1 MIEMSVWIHWFNGL
15 AKNWG
20 WLLAG
25 IVLAGYFAFYVLAMR
40 EQRASASPGK
50 PRLPCDRC

>member
-1 MIEMSVWIHWFNGL
+1 MIEWFV
-15 AKNWG
+15 KNWA

-40 EQRASASPGK
+40 EQRVSGSAGR